1 MENEN
6 EMTKDSAI
14 ENGQDDTNGP
24 RMKAKARSPE
34 KCLVLMA
41 GLLYLGLILLGIFAQ
56 VTKMGL
62 VVTGDSAAT
71 VQNIISSG
79 GALEMIFISGM
90 ASHVCYL
97 LLGIACYGIFR
108 EIDKRVASLMLIFVL
123 ISGAIS
129 IVNNALNILDAMQI
143 INGQAVV
150 SPADADLVLQHLTS
164 HTDGEYIAQVFGW
177 GPWLVPLGYLVY
189 RSGFAPKPLGIILMV
204 GGVGLTFQAIQ
215 YFLLPDLSD
224 LSTPGV
230 MMSMLAEFTF
240 CPWLIYKGIKG
251 FSPGDDILKTEPRSP
266 EAAS

>member
-1 MENEN
+1 MENGK
-6 EMTKDSAI
+6 EMTNGAAI
-14 ENGQDDTNGP
+14 ENGQDGTTS
-24 RMKAKARSPE
+24 RMIAKARPE

-62 VVTGDSAAT
+62 VVNSDPSAT

-79 GALEMIFISGM
+79 GALEMVFISGM

-97 LLGIACYGIFR
+97 LLGIACYGMFR
-108 EIDKRVASLMLIFVL
+108 EIDRRVASLMLIFVL
-123 ISGAIS
+123 VSGVIS
-129 IVNNALNILDAMQI
+129 IVNALNILDAMQI
-143 INGQAVV
+143 INGQTVV

-164 HTDGEYIAQVFGW
+164 HTNGEYIAQVFGW

-189 RSGFAPKPLGIILMV
+189 RSGYAPKALGIILMV

-215 YFLLPDLSD
+215 YFLLPGLSD

-240 CPWLIYKGIKG
+240 CPWLIYRGIKG
-251 FSPGDDILKTEPRSP
+251 NAPADDALKNEPGSP
-266 EAAS
+266 EVAS

>member
-1 MENEN
+1 MEIEN
-6 EMTKDSAI
+6 EMTKDRVMK
-14 ENGQDDTNGP
+14 NGQESTNAP
-24 RMKAKARSPE
+24 RTKVNARSPE

-41 GLLYLGLILLGIFAQ
+41 GLLYLGLIALGIFAQ

-79 GALEMIFISGM
+79 GALEMVFISGM

-108 EIDKRVASLMLIFVL
+108 EIDKRVALLMMVFVL
-123 ISGAIS
+123 IGGAIS
-129 IVNNALNILDAMQI
+129 IVNALNILDAMQI

-150 SPADADLVLQHLTS
+150 SPANADLVLQHLTS

-189 RSGFAPKPLGIILMV
+189 RSGFAPRPLGVILMV

-215 YFLLPDLSD
+215 YFLLPGLSD

-230 MMSMLAEFTF
+230 IMSMIAEFTF
-240 CPWLIYKGIKG
+240 CPWLIYKGVKG
-251 FSPGDDILKTEPRSP
+251 FAPRDDTLKIEPSSPK
-266 EAAS
+266 AAS